1 MSLATAG
8 SDKIVAHHLSCSVSS
23 QRLQPSGAY
32 QKEQQDEIDLTLSEL
47 AFHLNDLSE
56 LDSFSLTGRKVGAEG
71 ALSSSADSNT
81 APDYTLLQKLI
92 LCSSNCKKTISPA
105 DHVDDLRLHT
115 IQQLIKYYKGNMSDE
130 QLRNHSLGLMI
141 YWWLQNRADIDLKT
155 EVEFDCRG
163 KLIFYK
169 NSHGEQCVL
178 IEVGE
183 IKTLVSGLQKVR
195 CQNIKRLLLLSG
207 AVRSVYNVSLNN
219 LSLSGKIFVAR
230 DLKPAYKRKQT
241 TQANEQDIKIEYVDK
256 ILSLM
261 T

>member
-32 QKEQQDEIDLTLSEL
+32 QSEQQDEIDLTLSEL

-56 LDSFSLTGRKVGAEG
+56 LDSFSLTGRKVGAER
-71 ALSSSADSNT
+71 ALSSSADANT
-81 APDYTLLQKLI
+81 APVYTLLQKLI

-105 DHVDDLRLHT
+105 DHVDDLRP
-115 IQQLIKYYKGNMSDE
+115 MSDE

-183 IKTLVSGLQKVR
+183 IKTLVSGLQKVQF
-195 CQNIKRLLLLSG
+195 QNIKRLLLLSG

-230 DLKPAYKRKQT
+230 ALKPAYKRKQT
-241 TQANEQDIKIEYVDK
+241 TQANGQDIKIEYVDK
-256 ILSLM
+256 ILPLM

>member
-1 MSLATAG
+1 MG
-8 SDKIVAHHLSCSVSS
+8 SEA
-23 QRLQPSGAY
+23 
-32 QKEQQDEIDLTLSEL
+32 
-47 AFHLNDLSE
+47 
-56 LDSFSLTGRKVGAEG
+56 
-71 ALSSSADSNT
+71 ALSSSADANT

-92 LCSSNCKKTISPA
+92 LCSRIREKTISPA
-105 DHVDDLRLHT
+105 HHSDDLRLHT
-115 IQQLIKYYKGNMSDE
+115 IQQLINTYKGNMSDE

-141 YWWLQNRADIDLKT
+141 YWWLKNRADIDLKT

-183 IKTLVSGLQKVR
+183 IKTSVSGLHKGR
-195 CQNIKRLLLLSG
+195 YQNIKRLLMLSG
-207 AVRSVYNVSLNN
+207 AVRSIYNVSLKN

-230 DLKPAYKRKQT
+230 ALKPAYKRKQT
-241 TQANEQDIKIEYVDK
+241 TQANGQDIKIEYVDK
-256 ILSLM
+256 VLTLM